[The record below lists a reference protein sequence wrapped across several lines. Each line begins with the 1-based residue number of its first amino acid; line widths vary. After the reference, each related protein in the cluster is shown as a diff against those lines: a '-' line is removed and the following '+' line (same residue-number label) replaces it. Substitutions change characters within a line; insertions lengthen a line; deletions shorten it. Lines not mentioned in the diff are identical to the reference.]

1 MFTEEMLALIDELD
15 LEPISIEF
23 CGQGVQYQIVG

>member
-15 LEPISIEF
+15 LEPISIELY
-23 CGQGVQYQIVG
+23 GQGVQYQIVG